1 VTTYSPETDNCNGKK
16 TVKMALASR
25 LLAHRIIV
33 AFERAARRIGN
44 PSLLLS
50 RDQEDR
56 ASINFNRPRFLNS
69 IDDTVINPLA
79 AELSRL
85 ADDERLELL
94 LVGASFG
101 ENLEKASSN
110 TSSNNSTNKFKQ
122 KLLKPPPTSFS
133 AGADL
138 IKGWR
143 IIERRRKEGTIDVAD
158 RIYLINFYR
167 SQYLLQKLSK
177 RITTVTIMDGI
188 TMGSAVLFGFNSNFS
203 VATERTVWAVPEVTI
218 GSVPDVGCHY
228 HLNKKAST
236 GRLLA
241 LTGARLKGQ
250 EVSALGLSTHF
261 CKSSLLP
268 ALSNQLAS
276 CKPGEVGEVLDQFMR
291 ESGGRG
297 GGEEENRLNIAWAEA
312 EQAGHL
318 AGTFA
323 RLAELAPEYKNL
335 LTRACPLSVRVTAR
349 LLEDG
354 AKDTHSEALLRAYSV
369 AGNIYFCPEM
379 SRGIEAALLGG
390 GRAAPNW
397 SFSSLDKVPDTL
409 VEHCFSNKFKEG
421 QLSLAQLQEKDTS
434 LPY

>member
-1 VTTYSPETDNCNGKK
+1 
-16 TVKMALASR
+16 
-25 LLAHRIIV
+25 
-33 AFERAARRIGN
+33 
-44 PSLLLS
+44 
-50 RDQEDR
+50 
-56 ASINFNRPRFLNS
+56 
-69 IDDTVINPLA
+69 
-79 AELSRL
+79 
-85 ADDERLELL
+85 
-94 LVGASFG
+94 
-101 ENLEKASSN
+101 
-110 TSSNNSTNKFKQ
+110 
-122 KLLKPPPTSFS
+122 
-133 AGADL
+133 
-138 IKGWR
+138 
-143 IIERRRKEGTIDVAD
+143 
-158 RIYLINFYR
+158 
-167 SQYLLQKLSK
+167 
-177 RITTVTIMDGI
+177 
-188 TMGSAVLFGFNSNFS
+188 
-203 VATERTVWAVPEVTI
+203 VPEVTI

-228 HLNKKAST
+228 HPNKKGST

-241 LTGARLKGQ
+241 LTGARLKGR

-276 CKPGEVGEVLDQFMR
+276 CKPGEVSGVLDQFMR

-297 GGEEENRLNIAWAEA
+297 RGRGGEEEENRLNIAWAEA

-421 QLSLAQLQEKDTS
+421 QLSLAQLEEKDTS

>member
-1 VTTYSPETDNCNGKK
+1 
-16 TVKMALASR
+16 MALASR

-33 AFERAARRIGN
+33 AFERASRRIGN
-44 PSLLLS
+44 PSLIIS

-101 ENLEKASSN
+101 GNLEQAGSS
-110 TSSNNSTNKFKQ
+110 SSCQAGRSKLKEMLGS
-122 KLLKPPPTSFS
+122 KLLKPPPISFS

-143 IIERRRKEGTIDVAD
+143 IIERRGKEGTIDVAD

-177 RITTVTIMDGI
+177 RITTVTMMDGI

-228 HLNKKAST
+228 HLNKKGST

-241 LTGARLKGQ
+241 LTGARLKGR

-261 CKSSLLP
+261 CNSSLLP
-268 ALSNQLAS
+268 ALTNQLAS
-276 CKPGEVGEVLDQFMR
+276 CKPGEVGELLDQFMR
-291 ESGGRG
+291 ESGGGRGGEG
-297 GGEEENRLNIAWAEA
+297 GGEEEHRLNIAWAEA
-312 EQAGHL
+312 EKAGHL

-323 RLAELAPEYKNL
+323 RLAELAPEYGNL

-397 SFSSLDKVPDTL
+397 SFSSLEKVPDTL

-421 QLSLAQLQEKDTS
+421 QLSLAQLEEKDTS